1 MRVYL
6 YRYSHALFNAYLM
19 LKNSFIS
26 STVYIILS
34 LKFYLGKLWVITAGK
49 LNDLPYFLEVTK
61 IRVTIY
67 L

>member
-1 MRVYL
+1 
-6 YRYSHALFNAYLM
+6 M

-49 LNDLPYFLEVTK
+49 LNDLPDFLEVTK